1 MSLFP
6 FFFCFIQSVQ
16 NTRFFKYYVNQCFA
30 HLKMWIM
37 WITWLITRFLG
48 IFRRIRCGYLFHFST
63 GVCLL
68 FPSNLETLCKMQP
81 CLFCAAFPFFFLSDN
96 YSVLCEYSHFPRSGF
111 FRFPTPFHSRIET
124 HAQKRSRILDPA
136 PLRFCS
142 ILIRR
147 FVLHR

>member
-6 FFFCFIQSVQ
+6 LFSCFIQSVQ
-16 NTRFFKYYVNQCFA
+16 NTRFFKHYVNQCFA

-63 GVCLL
+63 GICLL

-96 YSVLCEYSHFPRSGF
+96 YSVLCEYS
-111 FRFPTPFHSRIET
+111 RFPHSEFYWFR
-124 HAQKRSRILDPA
+124 A
-136 PLRFCS
+136 PLGARTKKEQDTRSCS
-142 ILIRR
+142 AAFL
-147 FVLHR
+147 FFSD